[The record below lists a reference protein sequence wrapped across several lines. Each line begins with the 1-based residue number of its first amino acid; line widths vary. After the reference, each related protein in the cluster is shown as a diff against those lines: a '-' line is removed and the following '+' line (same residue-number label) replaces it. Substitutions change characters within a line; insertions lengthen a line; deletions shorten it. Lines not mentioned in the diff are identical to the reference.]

1 MGELAALLT
10 SFCWAGS
17 GIFFTA
23 AGKKVGSM
31 SVNRIRL
38 LLALVLFLIAHL
50 IIEGSLIPL
59 DAGRERWFW
68 LALSGIVGLVI
79 SDSLLFQ
86 AYVLIGVRIPV
97 LTMAGVPVISSIIA
111 WIFLGERLSLGVIT
125 GIAVAISGIMV
136 VVAERGE
143 GNLVADNR
151 RNYIVGILCG
161 FGAAAG
167 QAAGLVLAKQG
178 MAGDYSTLSSVT
190 IRSVVAFAT
199 IWMMALLSGQARLTF
214 LQMLRIPAAFR
225 NVAAGTVI
233 GPFIGVWMSMF
244 AVQMTYVGVAST
256 LMALSPVILLPVI
269 KFGYKEYV
277 SRQAVFGTVI
287 TIIGVALIF
296 ILS

>member
-1 MGELAALLT
+1 MGEIAALLT

-17 GIFFTA
+17 GIFFSA
-23 AGKKVGSM
+23 AGSKVGSM

-38 LLALVLFLIAHL
+38 LLALFLFMAAHL
-50 IIEGSLIPL
+50 LFEGSLIPL
-59 DAGRERWFW
+59 DASRERWFW
-68 LALSGIVGLVI
+68 LSISGIVGLVI

-125 GIAVAISGIMV
+125 GIAVAIGGIMI

-143 GNLVADNR
+143 GNIVSANR
-151 RNYIVGILCG
+151 RNYVLGILCG

-167 QAAGLVLAKQG
+167 QAAGLVLAKEG
-178 MAGDYSTLSSVT
+178 MVGEYSTLSAVT
-190 IRSVVAFAT
+190 IRSVVGFAT
-199 IWMMALLSGQARLTF
+199 IWLMAVISGKASLTLNQMRL
-214 LQMLRIPAAFR
+214 IPAAFW

-233 GPFIGVWMSMF
+233 GPFIGVWLSMF
-244 AVQMTYVGVAST
+244 AVQKAYVGVAST
-256 LMALSPVILLPVI
+256 LMALSPVVLLPVI
-269 KFGYKEYV
+269 KYGYKEYV
-277 SRQAVFGTVI
+277 SRQAVFGTII

-296 ILS
+296 ILA